1 MTAIGSTTGIRDSRL
16 PAGIVIRPATDDEV
30 PLCAGIWREGVDD
43 YLVKLNQPRVEED
56 TSRLTRLH
64 AHARATDPERFL
76 IAERDGRIVAFG
88 SAALRDRVWFLS
100 MLFVLPGEQ
109 GAGIGSAILSR
120 LLPAEPDIT
129 RATAT
134 DSLQP
139 ISNGLYATL
148 GIVPRTPL
156 IGLTGLP
163 ERAAALGDLPA
174 GTEAASFDAV
184 VAADGVEQLT
194 GSVDALD
201 RDAAG
206 LSHPQDHAWI
216 QAEGRIGYL
225 FRDRS
230 GTPVAYGY
238 AARSGRLGPIAVRDA
253 ELFGPILANLM
264 SAVPALGAYTIWV
277 PGLAGTAVVPLLRAG
292 FRIDGFPLL
301 LCWDR
306 PFGDISRYVPI
317 SPGLL

>member
-1 MTAIGSTTGIRDSRL
+1 MTTIGR
-16 PAGIVIRPATDDEV
+16 PAGRREGTSPAGVQIRPATEAEV
-30 PLCAGIWREGVDD
+30 PGCAEIWRAGVDD
-43 YLVKLNQPRVEED
+43 YLVRLNQPPVEED

-76 IAERDGRIVAFG
+76 VAEREGRIVAFG
-88 SAALRDRVWFLS
+88 SAVVRDRVWFLS
-100 MLFVLPGEQ
+100 MLFVRPAEQ
-109 GAGIGSAILSR
+109 GAGIGRAILSR
-120 LLPAEPDIT
+120 LLPDDREM
-129 RATAT
+129 RLATAT

-163 ERAAALGDLPA
+163 ERPAALGDLPA
-174 GTEAASFDAV
+174 GIEGTSFEE
-184 VAADGVEQLT
+184 VAATDGEERLT
-194 GSVDALD
+194 TVVDELD
-201 RDAAG
+201 RESAG
-206 LSHPQDHAWI
+206 FSHPQDHAWI
-216 QAEGRIGYL
+216 RAEGRIGYL

-230 GTPVAYGY
+230 GTALGYGY

-253 ELFGPILANLM
+253 GLFGPVLGHLM
-264 SAVPALGAYTIWV
+264 SVVPALGAYTIWV
-277 PGLAGTAVVPLLRAG
+277 PGLAGDAAVPLLRAG
-292 FRIDGFPLL
+292 FRLDGFPLL